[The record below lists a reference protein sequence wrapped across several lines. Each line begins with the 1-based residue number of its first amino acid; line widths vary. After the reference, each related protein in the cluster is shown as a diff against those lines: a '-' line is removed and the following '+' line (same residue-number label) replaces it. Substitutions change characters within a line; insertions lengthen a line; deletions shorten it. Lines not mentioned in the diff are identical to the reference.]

1 MKADKDEDVLF
12 GEETDLPFIAKLKS
26 RSGEASGENQAT
38 KETGKREKHTV
49 HVRSHAGARGAFG
62 VCIRSET
69 GKVTLGQSFRDN
81 SPFTWELAGIA
92 AGLEH
97 VPGEGQEV
105 ELTVTAQYMASRV
118 RDFLEGGPIRGG
130 NEELWERVRKAAGK
144 HQVQVKHTRFPV
156 LEEETVTAAGAALI
170 ASLRQEDGFLRIIR
184 TGRKSP

>member
-1 MKADKDEDVLF
+1 M
-12 GEETDLPFIAKLKS
+12 PFIARLKS
-26 RSGEASGENQAT
+26 RSGETGGENQAT
-38 KETGKREKHTV
+38 SEAGKRGKHTV

-62 VCIRSET
+62 VCIRSKT
-69 GKVTLGQSFRDN
+69 GKITLGQSFRDN

-144 HQVQVKHTRFPV
+144 HDVQVRQTPV
-156 LEEETVTAAGAALI
+156 TALEEGTATGAGTALTAA
-170 ASLRQEDGFLRIIR
+170 SFRKEDGLRVIR
-184 TGRKSP
+184 TGQ